1 MSLLICIIWIC
12 KCMCICIWI
21 CICFGT
27 GIPSLDDLQCHQWN
41 TIESYVSIGGVE
53 YPLLSCGG
61 LHNTSTSDDGCSS
74 CQAAMEEGEGLGI
87 SAILLS
93 VPILIFCLILVL
105 ANTVCPKCLF
115 GNLISKILAWLGIGA
130 LIIAMLMWIVALS
143 VAAEGCDEL
152 NKLLESRTASLWSIS
167 TSGKETEGSKMGIGP
182 SGVLGCLAV
191 VFAAIALVSF
201 LHYACCKIPKRS
213 SRVEPKQQEKLEIK
227 RLNRQD
233 VSSGLSVAGSPS
245 LKSP

>member
-1 MSLLICIIWIC
+1 
-12 KCMCICIWI
+12 
-21 CICFGT
+21 
-27 GIPSLDDLQCHQWN
+27 
-41 TIESYVSIGGVE
+41 
-53 YPLLSCGG
+53 
-61 LHNTSTSDDGCSS
+61 
-74 CQAAMEEGEGLGI
+74 
-87 SAILLS
+87 
-93 VPILIFCLILVL
+93 
-105 ANTVCPKCLF
+105 
-115 GNLISKILAWLGIGA
+115 
-130 LIIAMLMWIVALS
+130 MLMWIVALS

-167 TSGKETEGSKMGIGP
+167 TSGKVSATNVPRSFPSLIVTYGHLTRSNQETEGSKMGIGP